1 MDRRNRGTAA
11 ALTDPAKGPR
21 GGARCL
27 WLLGAVAA
35 ALALASGAVATPGR
49 TGGDLARQL
58 RHGSVRLTGARV
70 VGDLSLRGTVAHA
83 FVCRECRFTGDVDAQ
98 GGRFRSVL
106 DLTGSVFEGKLNL
119 AGATLARGLEASGAT
134 FGGIVD
140 LRRTR
145 VGGPTDFS
153 EATFD
158 APVLGGSAPTK
169 PDRRTTFD
177 GTVDF
182 SLATFRDL
190 VSLENS
196 DFERPTVF
204 RLARFGSDAVFA
216 GGCYGACT
224 PQAPRGSEAT
234 ASPIDFSRAT
244 FRRSADFSNFTF
256 VGPSDF
262 AGAQFGGPA
271 DYTLATF
278 EGALTFD
285 GAHFRGGAT
294 FLNAVVPALPHGVAT
309 YDTFRH
315 VEVIGNL
322 TFAFAQLSRP
332 IDFEDASATGI
343 FSFDDARLA
352 APLSLSDV
360 SATDF
365 RMPVTSVMT
374 AVPPDLRRPILVLIE
389 SSAKA
394 RGDLGTANQAQYLA
408 DVLRSRHY
416 STVVRM
422 LDIAVYRWTFG
433 YLVRPLRPLGAL
445 LLLAA
450 LWTFARAAADRR
462 ESARMLWEQ
471 RRQGVPRFGVG
482 ALLVASLGA
491 LGLAGHHRSAAV
503 LFGLHRVVPRLAW
516 RTTRRLVVV
525 GLDATLALLA
535 TLSLIGPG
543 RGDGEASRGRQA
555 EVLLYRVLFASILI
569 GLANSNPTLRQM
581 FDAFH

>member
-1 MDRRNRGTAA
+1 MDRRDRGTAA

-21 GGARCL
+21 GGLRGVCL
-27 WLLGAVAA
+27 VVVAA
-35 ALALASGAVATPGR
+35 TALALANGGLASPGRSGAA
-49 TGGDLARQL
+49 LARQL
-58 RHGSVRLTGARV
+58 RQTAVTLTGAQV
-70 VGDLSLRGTVAHA
+70 VGDLTLRGTFRHA
-83 FVCRECRFTGDVDAQ
+83 FVCRECRFSGDVDAPGARL
-98 GGRFRSVL
+98 GGVL
-106 DLTGSVFEGKLNL
+106 DLAGSVVSGKLNL
-119 AGATLARGLEASGAT
+119 AGAALGRGLDASGAT

-140 LRRTR
+140 LRRAR
-145 VGGPTDFS
+145 VDGPTDFS

-158 APVLGGSAPTK
+158 APVLGGSAPTS
-169 PDRRTTFD
+169 PGRRTTFD

-182 SLATFRDL
+182 SLATFHDL

-224 PQAPRGSEAT
+224 PQAPPRSEET
-234 ASPIDFSRAT
+234 ASPFDFTRAT
-244 FRRSADFSNFTF
+244 FARSADFSNFTF

-262 AGAQFGGPA
+262 AGSQFGGPA
-271 DYTLATF
+271 DFTLATF
-278 EGALTFD
+278 QGALTFD
-285 GAHFRGGAT
+285 GAHFREGAT
-294 FLNAVVPALPHGVAT
+294 FLNTVVPATPRGVVT

-315 VEVIGNL
+315 VEVVGNL
-322 TFAFAQLSRP
+322 IFAFAQLSRP

-343 FSFDDARLA
+343 FSFDGAHLA

-360 SATDF
+360 SAADF
-365 RMPVTSVMT
+365 RMPVASVMS
-374 AVPPDLRRPILVLIE
+374 AVPAELRRQILVLIE
-389 SSAKA
+389 TSAKT

-422 LDIAVYRWTFG
+422 LDIVVYRWTLG

-462 ESARMLWEQ
+462 EAARELWE
-471 RRQGVPRFGVG
+471 RGRQGVPRFGVG
-482 ALLVASLGA
+482 ALLIGSFGA
-491 LGLAGHHRSAAV
+491 LGVAGHNRGAAV
-503 LFGLHRVVPRLAW
+503 LLGVHRVVPRLAW
-516 RTTRRLVVV
+516 RTLRRVVV
-525 GLDATLALLA
+525 AALDATLALLA
-535 TLSLIGPG
+535 TLSLIGPA